1 MKVKVVAVLL
11 FIGLV
16 SSALQAQAACVP
28 SPLSPAEARR
38 LLSMVPAAD
47 AAKRLGGRIE
57 AMNWSP
63 GSDFRN
69 DVYYFYTVL
78 TDKKQ
83 VTILENGL
91 IGYFAVN
98 KTTGEVVEATLDARV
113 ESKALEAI
121 QRKIRAQHCI
131 SPEMVRKGESI
142 PVGK

>member
-1 MKVKVVAVLL
+1 MKLIVVAAALFSLL
-11 FIGLV
+11 QV
-16 SSALQAQAACVP
+16 QAACVP
-28 SPLSPAEARR
+28 RPLLNEEARR
-38 LLSMVPAAD
+38 LLSMVPMAD
-47 AAKRLGGRIE
+47 AAKRLGSRID
-57 AMNWSP
+57 AMDWLP

-69 DVYYFYTVL
+69 DVYYFYTVV

-98 KTTGEVVEATLDARV
+98 KTTGEVMEATSDKRV
-113 ESKALEAI
+113 ESKALETM
-121 QRKIRAQHCI
+121 QGKIRAQHCI